1 MKRVLLVVALA
12 AMLVAS
18 AAPVLAQDFDVE
30 DLVDGDGFFRGDGFF
45 FIPVADLD
53 DDLDEEDF
61 FAGNAAQGFEIEE
74 AESGDAEPE
83 FVVENTGDSSN
94 ICVGGVQSTNT
105 GNVQNIQG
113 VNQEFVEESDDIEFE
128 GASIVI
134 SPEAEVACEQ
144 TIEQAAAAA

>member
-1 MKRVLLVVALA
+1 MKRVLLVVALT

-18 AAPVLAQDFDVE
+18 ATPVLAEDFDVE
-30 DLVDGDGFFRGDGFF
+30 DLVDGDGFFIGDGFF
-45 FIPVADLD
+45 FIPVNDL

-61 FAGNAAQGFEIEE
+61 FAGNANQGFEIEE

-83 FVVENTGDSSN
+83 FTVENTGDSSN

-113 VNQEFVEESDDIEFE
+113 VNQEFVDESDDIEFE
-128 GASIVI
+128 GSSIEI

-144 TIEQAAAAA
+144 TIEQAAVAL